1 MMTFSTKWISF
12 KGVFRTASS
21 LLLIIIPTQEE
32 VPIKIAVSSISVSA
46 VGAAAAASLVERGP
60 VWGVVVGC
68 EHRVA
73 PTVLLKHVHLRLRLL
88 LLSLLLQLVATTR
101 SRDSVINH
109 EQAKN

>member
-21 LLLIIIPTQEE
+21 LLLIIIPAQEE

-88 LLSLLLQLVATTR
+88 LLLSLLLQLVATTR
-101 SRDSVINH
+101 SQSH
-109 EQAKN
+109 LSYQS

>member
-1 MMTFSTKWISF
+1 
-12 KGVFRTASS
+12 
-21 LLLIIIPTQEE
+21 LLLIIIPAQEE

-60 VWGVVVGC
+60 VWRVVVTGC

-88 LLSLLLQLVATTR
+88 LLLSLLLQLVATTR
-101 SRDSVINH
+101 SQSH
-109 EQAKN
+109 LSYQS